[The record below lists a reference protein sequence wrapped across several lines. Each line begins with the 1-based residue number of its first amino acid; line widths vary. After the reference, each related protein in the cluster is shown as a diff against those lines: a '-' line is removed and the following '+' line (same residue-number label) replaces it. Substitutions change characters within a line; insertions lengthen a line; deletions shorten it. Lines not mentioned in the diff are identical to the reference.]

1 MVHGL
6 FITLLAL
13 LAKGIAGKG
22 YMKISPS
29 WIMGKILPKGKSA
42 NKNTYREGKM
52 RKQIFLL
59 LAVAATW
66 ACHGCNPA
74 EDALEVD
81 LSRREAVTMAPS
93 QNVITYAY
101 LPQYSHAVSFARHGK
116 LVEYLKEATGLP
128 LLQVYPNTFDEH
140 VKMVERGEIDISFS
154 NPFIYINLARNG
166 AEAFARIVENDDKSD
181 FRGQI
186 ITRKDNK
193 TIKTLDD
200 CRGKRWIAVDP
211 SSAGGY
217 LFALGLFMDHGIT
230 RQDFSEVAFAPGP
243 GGKQEKVVLAVYA
256 GKFDIGSI
264 REGTLEVVGGKVEL
278 ERLRVLAE
286 TPFYPGWVFAN
297 RKGLDREITDRIAQA
312 LLRLDKMASGK
323 DILRA
328 AGFKAIIKAED
339 QDYDSIRALAAK
351 LGMN

>member
-1 MVHGL
+1 
-6 FITLLAL
+6 
-13 LAKGIAGKG
+13 
-22 YMKISPS
+22 
-29 WIMGKILPKGKSA
+29 
-42 NKNTYREGKM
+42 M
-52 RKQIFLL
+52 RKELILL
-59 LAVAATW
+59 LAVFALLP
-66 ACHGCNPA
+66 CPGCDKD
-74 EDALEVD
+74 EEVLKVD
-81 LSRREAVTMAPS
+81 LSIREDVTVFPS

-116 LVEYLKEATGLP
+116 LLDYLKQATGLP

-166 AEAFARIVENDDKSD
+166 AAAFARIVENDDKAD

-186 ITRKDNK
+186 ICREDNK
-193 TIKTLDD
+193 AIKILND

-211 SSAGGY
+211 SSAGGF
-217 LFALGLFMDHGIT
+217 LFALGMFMDHGIT

-264 REGTLEVVGGKVEL
+264 REGTLAVVGDKVDRQ
-278 ERLRVLAE
+278 RLRVLAE
-286 TPFYPGWVFAN
+286 TPYYPGWVFAT
-297 RKGLDREITDRIAQA
+297 RKGFDEEITHRIAQA
-312 LLRLDKMASGK
+312 LFRLKTVEGGK
-323 DILRA
+323 EILRA
-328 AGFKAIIKAED
+328 AGFKAVIKAD
-339 QDYDSIRALAAK
+339 DSDYDSIRSLVAK